1 MVKHTDFDIFT
12 PLFIEVLYR
21 NILIVDKKFWVLKDV
36 FHSNCCIEHFVDCR
50 FRWSFIGFFFI
61 IVDASFMSSG
71 TIQAPSLGVVV
82 YQLRQC
88 ANHFMSVYE
97 THKQHLRKLQSLAD
111 LSTDDLKQVL

>member
-1 MVKHTDFDIFT
+1 MTVLFKGIFS
-12 PLFIEVLYR
+12 L
-21 NILIVDKKFWVLKDV
+21 N
-36 FHSNCCIEHFVDCR
+36 
-50 FRWSFIGFFFI
+50 